1 LGYPTISLTKDVMLL
16 SYGMQYDPDLVI
28 WMTTLDA
35 FPLDKQTST
44 PLVANNEEK
53 VRELAT
59 NYQLR
64 VEADDPNF
72 EVKSFWDKTFIGN
85 RRAWADFFRLQI
97 YGVMWSATGIDQ
109 VYPSDYEKAQTDF
122 EADDSYHD
130 LTAPLTEDELA
141 INALETGFRVVGE
154 TPMLLVNEPM
164 LISSGANSDIRYNF
178 FYPRWAYDDYREIMT
193 TLSERNDWTYVD
205 LWDIVPA
212 NEFTNSAIHLTPA
225 GENMLAENLAPYIL
239 ENCK

>member
-1 LGYPTISLTKDVMLL
+1 MRSKRPRR
-16 SYGMQYDPDLVI
+16 
-28 WMTTLDA
+28 
-35 FPLDKQTST
+35 
-44 PLVANNEEK
+44 LVANNEAN

-72 EVKSFWDKTFIGN
+72 VKKSFWEKTFVGD

-109 VYPSDYEKAQTDF
+109 FYPADYEKAQTDL
-122 EADDSYHD
+122 EADESYHG
-130 LTAPLTEDELA
+130 LTSPLNEDALA
-141 INALETGFRVVGE
+141 LNALETGFRVAGE
-154 TPMLLVNEPM
+154 TPMMLVNEPM
-164 LISSGANSDIRYNF
+164 LISAGANSDIRYNF
-178 FYPRWAYDDYREIMT
+178 FYPRWAYDEYREMMT
-193 TLSERNDWTYVD
+193 ALSTQNGWMYVD
-205 LWDIVPA
+205 LWDAVPA

-225 GENMLAENLAPYIL
+225 GEKLLAENLAPYIL

>member
-1 LGYPTISLTKDVMLL
+1 M
-16 SYGMQYDPDLVI
+16 
-28 WMTTLDA
+28 
-35 FPLDKQTST
+35 
-44 PLVANNEEK
+44 
-53 VRELAT
+53 
-59 NYQLR
+59 
-64 VEADDPNF
+64 
-72 EVKSFWDKTFIGN
+72 
-85 RRAWADFFRLQI
+85 QI

-122 EADDSYHD
+122 EADESYHD
-130 LTAPLTEDELA
+130 LTAPLTEDQLA

-193 TLSERNDWTYVD
+193 SLSQDNGWTYVD
-205 LWDIVPA
+205 LWDTVPA

>member
-1 LGYPTISLTKDVMLL
+1 LE
-16 SYGMQYDPDLVI
+16 
-28 WMTTLDA
+28 
-35 FPLDKQTST
+35 KQTST

-53 VRELAT
+53 VRELVT
-59 NYQLR
+59 NYGLR
-64 VEADDPNF
+64 VEADDSNF
-72 EVKSFWDKTFIGN
+72 EVKNFWQKTFVGD

-109 VYPSDYEKAQTDF
+109 VYPPDYEKAKTDF

-130 LTAPLTEDELA
+130 LTAPLSEDALA
-141 INALETGFRVVGE
+141 IHALETGFRVVGE

-164 LISSGANSDIRYNF
+164 LISLGANSDIRYNF

-193 TLSERNDWTYVD
+193 TLSERNSWTYVD

-225 GENMLAENLAPYIL
+225 GENMLADALAPYIL
-239 ENCK
+239 ETCK